1 MMCDIHLK
9 SQTENS
15 TKIYVKDPSLL
26 TSCSKNQPLDVTCV
40 GYDLINKKRAEM
52 YYKWLLFIII
62 FFVIKLYENMN
73 M

>member
-52 YYKWLLFIII
+52 YYKWFTIYNYFLCYKII
-62 FFVIKLYENMN
+62 
-73 M
+73 